1 LQSPSRKTRHKRPRR
16 KEAALRAE
24 PAPAQPEPAT
34 LLLESPVRSGQS
46 VVFPHGDITVLG
58 SVASGAEVIAGG
70 SIHIYGTLRGRA
82 FAGSHG
88 NERARIFCNKVEAE
102 LLAISGFYRSA
113 DDIEARLR
121 SQPIQAWLKG
131 DVMFV
136 APLN

>member
-1 LQSPSRKTRHKRPRR
+1 
-16 KEAALRAE
+16 
-24 PAPAQPEPAT
+24 
-34 LLLESPVRSGQS
+34 

-102 LLAISGFYRSA
+102 LLAISGFYRTA
-113 DDIEARLR
+113 DDIEERLR

-131 DVMFV
+131 DVMFI

>member
-1 LQSPSRKTRHKRPRR
+1 MATSRCSARSP
-16 KEAALRAE
+16 
-24 PAPAQPEPAT
+24 PAPRSSPAA
-34 LLLESPVRSGQS
+34 RSTS
-46 VVFPHGDITVLG
+46 T
-58 SVASGAEVIAGG
+58 AR
-70 SIHIYGTLRGRA
+70 LRGRA

-102 LLAISGFYRSA
+102 LLAISGFYRTA

-131 DVMFV
+131 DVMFI